1 LHGGDTGLRTI
12 EATNHQAV
20 RQKNTLTTQ
29 FRKKIVMTETTKIER
44 IYDAFRSALDLGENI
59 GLTPDS
65 EFEDVPGWDSL
76 GHLRVIAELEDVFD
90 IEFEIEEIVDQNT
103 VQKIYDLVQSKL
115 A

>member
-1 LHGGDTGLRTI
+1 
-12 EATNHQAV
+12 
-20 RQKNTLTTQ
+20 
-29 FRKKIVMTETTKIER
+29 
-44 IYDAFRSALDLGENI
+44 
-59 GLTPDS
+59 
-65 EFEDVPGWDSL
+65 VPGWDSL